1 MSVSVSQSR
10 RPYTRIY
17 SFVDGTGGASPS
29 SPSSPLI
36 RNQLSPT
43 PLASPHPMG
52 QVEPLLLSSP
62 STPPSLIFNSPSASL
77 QLPRHSYSTHPQLR
91 FNSPVTHIQLTLSFA
106 STHPP
111 LTHSITRSIAD
122 SMSITVV
129 SPTLPYYFSTS

>member
-1 MSVSVSQSR
+1 MGQVVPHLAPLHPHSFAINSVPLLSL
-10 RPYTRIY
+10 
-17 SFVDGTGGASPS
+17 
-29 SPSSPLI
+29 PLI
-36 RNQLSPT
+36 RW
-43 PLASPHPMG
+43 G
-52 QVEPLLLSSP
+52 RW
-62 STPPSLIFNSPSASL
+62 SLFYSAPL
-77 QLPRHSYSTHPQLR
+77 QLPRHSYSTRPQLR